1 MGKRVLMNGNYP
13 VLSFD
18 GGAGLAL
25 AAGLGTIID
34 QSRMPL
40 FFKVSG
46 NFDVSETRINE
57 WWRRRA
63 IPRTRD
69 GIGRVLRE
77 NGIKG
82 PEALLQN
89 SYGLSLSDQYWVK
102 ASDANVHWEDVN
114 FFQNP
119 FDEALGEALF
129 NVSPGLKLSAPLVES
144 PDATSAGDLPKRW
157 IIDSDGNRVM
167 LKGGRTGQEPV
178 NEVIVSRLCEDL
190 GIEHVSYN
198 VSKVGNRQLC
208 SCREMLATNEELI
221 SAEDVIK
228 SVKHANADS
237 DYMHWL
243 HAAQSLG
250 ADIEQVTQATENWIL
265 TDFVVRNTDRHWN
278 NFGLIRNIETLAV
291 RPAPL
296 FDSGES
302 LWNGEFDIKTGNF
315 MARPFFA
322 AGKRFTALRQLKL
335 VEGWNRYDLE
345 NLSSWYDWIP
355 AVLGEHTLLSQE
367 RITGICDGVRHQ
379 IDAAKSVARI
389 SHK

>member
-1 MGKRVLMNGNYP
+1 
-13 VLSFD
+13 
-18 GGAGLAL
+18 
-25 AAGLGTIID
+25 
-34 QSRMPL
+34 
-40 FFKVSG
+40 
-46 NFDVSETRINE
+46 
-57 WWRRRA
+57 
-63 IPRTRD
+63 
-69 GIGRVLRE
+69 
-77 NGIKG
+77 
-82 PEALLQN
+82 
-89 SYGLSLSDQYWVK
+89 
-102 ASDANVHWEDVN
+102 
-114 FFQNP
+114 
-119 FDEALGEALF
+119 
-129 NVSPGLKLSAPLVES
+129 
-144 PDATSAGDLPKRW
+144 
-157 IIDSDGNRVM
+157 
-167 LKGGRTGQEPV
+167 
-178 NEVIVSRLCEDL
+178 
-190 GIEHVSYN
+190 
-198 VSKVGNRQLC
+198 
-208 SCREMLATNEELI
+208 MLATNEELI